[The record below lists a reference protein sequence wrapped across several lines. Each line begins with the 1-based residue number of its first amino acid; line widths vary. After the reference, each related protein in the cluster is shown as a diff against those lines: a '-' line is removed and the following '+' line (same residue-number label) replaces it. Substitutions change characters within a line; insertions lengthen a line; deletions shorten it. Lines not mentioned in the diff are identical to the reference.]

1 MPRKELSPPDENRKR
16 AERLNGGNAEDPA
29 ERSKSPIKGSGSSF
43 TPPDGSPL
51 AESPL
56 RPGSGSPDR
65 QIGSRQ
71 ASDLE
76 VSPIKG
82 SGSPESAEQMRPS
95 DEKIPESS
103 NRPSAKQYAMS
114 LVAARTYT
122 ERGLREK
129 LRIRGYGCDET
140 DEAVEYLKGFG
151 YINDLRI
158 AQNAAEKL
166 AERGNG
172 RRKIFAY
179 LASRGISREVI
190 GEIDLSEYDFKEICL
205 RTAEKL
211 EAKGK
216 RRDQI
221 MRSLSSSGFSSSEIT
236 FALEQ
241 LS

>member
-29 ERSKSPIKGSGSSF
+29 ERSKSPISGAMESPF
-43 TPPDGSPL
+43 TPPD
-51 AESPL
+51 
-56 RPGSGSPDR
+56 
-65 QIGSRQ
+65 
-71 ASDLE
+71 
-76 VSPIKG
+76 
-82 SGSPESAEQMRPS
+82 GSPESAEQMRPS
-95 DEKIPESS
+95 DEKTTESS
-103 NRPSAKQYAMS
+103 NRPSANQYAMS

-129 LRIRGYGCDET
+129 LRIRGYGCDEA

-158 AQNAAEKL
+158 AQNVAEKL

-179 LASRGISREVI
+179 LASRGIPRDVI

-236 FALEQ
+236 FALER
-241 LS
+241 LGYED

>member
-1 MPRKELSPPDENRKR
+1 
-16 AERLNGGNAEDPA
+16 
-29 ERSKSPIKGSGSSF
+29 
-43 TPPDGSPL
+43 
-51 AESPL
+51 
-56 RPGSGSPDR
+56 
-65 QIGSRQ
+65 
-71 ASDLE
+71 
-76 VSPIKG
+76 
-82 SGSPESAEQMRPS
+82 
-95 DEKIPESS
+95 
-103 NRPSAKQYAMS
+103 MS